1 MNRGMGEVIVG
12 RGDESLNFRGQTRKS
27 NPKTKGNNAPSDPK
41 SNVHKD
47 PRHDLR

>member
-1 MNRGMGEVIVG
+1 MNRGMGEVII
-12 RGDESLNFRGQTRKS
+12 RGQTRKS